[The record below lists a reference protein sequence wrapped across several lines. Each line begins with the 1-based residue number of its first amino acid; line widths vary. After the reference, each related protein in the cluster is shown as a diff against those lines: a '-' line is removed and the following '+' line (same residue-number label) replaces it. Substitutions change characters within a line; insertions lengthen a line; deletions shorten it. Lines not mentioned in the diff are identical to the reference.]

1 MLENEASGIAV
12 LKVGETIR
20 LQNITP
26 LPPTP
31 TSFRSVI
38 ALRGRVIPGI
48 ELRVKFGVKAELA
61 ERTCLL
67 VVPVKL
73 PTAPIVQLGLI
84 VDRVKA
90 VVTLA
95 ANAIEPTPD
104 FGARVSTDSLVR
116 RAKVRG
122 AVKTGLDLD
131 RVVAPDPRR
140 RSSRRAE

>member
-1 MLENEASGIAV
+1 MLN
-12 LKVGETIR
+12 VGEIIR

-26 LPPTP
+26 LLPTP
-31 TSFRSVI
+31 ASFRSVI
-38 ALRGRVIPGI
+38 ALCGRVIPGI
-48 ELRVKFGVKAELA
+48 DLRVKFGVKAEFA
-61 ERTCLL
+61 ERTCI
-67 VVPVKL
+67 VVGQVKL

-84 VDRVKA
+84 VDRVET